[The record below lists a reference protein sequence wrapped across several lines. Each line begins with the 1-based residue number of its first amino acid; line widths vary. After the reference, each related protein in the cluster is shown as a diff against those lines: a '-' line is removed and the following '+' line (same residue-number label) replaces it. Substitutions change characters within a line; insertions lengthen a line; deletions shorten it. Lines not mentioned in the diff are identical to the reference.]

1 MHSLTVH
8 LHDTEFID
16 IWLIVFGRIH
26 VSVCVR
32 LCLAASV
39 SSSLCLA
46 VSDVVCVCVVS
57 GQQTTVVTGL
67 GLFVGRFS
75 VLSHLSSSRTVVQ

>member
-1 MHSLTVH
+1 MCAVNCMHSLTVH

-46 VSDVVCVCVVS
+46 VSDVVCVLCQASKPLSLPVS
-57 GQQTTVVTGL
+57 VCL
-67 GLFVGRFS
+67 SADS
-75 VLSHLSSSRTVVQ
+75 VCYRT